1 MRKATIRPMLLMG
14 VAALAMVT
22 AAAGCG
28 DKATD
33 KEEVLKHM
41 GGPPPGKAPGG
52 AAGGARTGGGSPPGP
67 GAGAQSGG
75 TSR

>member
-1 MRKATIRPMLLMG
+1 MLLMG
-14 VAALAMVT
+14 VAALAIAT

-28 DKATD
+28 NKGGTD
-33 KEEVLKHM
+33 AEESLKHM